1 MLRVDAHQHFWKYN
15 PVRDQWINENML
27 TIQRDFLPEDL
38 QPVLQRNRI
47 DGCVAV
53 QSDQSAEENY
63 FQLKNAMTHEFIRG
77 IVGWVD
83 LQAIDIDE
91 QLQYYR
97 QFDKMKGF
105 RHILQ
110 GERQRDFMLQTEF
123 RRGISLLRN
132 YNFTFDL
139 LVLPDQLKY
148 TSDFVKLFPDQLF
161 VLDHLAKPNVKEK
174 EISSWRRD
182 IIALARHE
190 QVYCKLSGMITEA
203 NWHTWQPSDF
213 IPYLDVVVESFGM
226 KRLMF
231 GSDWPVCLLAGSYE
245 RMLQV
250 VTDYFSSFSKDEQEL
265 LFGGNAIQFY
275 KLI

>member
-1 MLRVDAHQHFWKYN
+1 MLRVDTHQHFWKYN

-47 DGCVAV
+47 DGCVVV
-53 QSDQSAEENY
+53 QADQSAEENY
-63 FQLKNAMTHEFIRG
+63 FQLKNAMAHEFIRG

-83 LQAIDIDE
+83 LRATDIDE

-110 GERQRDFMLQTEF
+110 GEKQRDFMLQTEF

-148 TSDFVKLFPDQLF
+148 TSDFVKLFPDQPF
-161 VLDHLAKPNVKEK
+161 VLNHLAKPNIKEK

-190 QVYCKLSGMITEA
+190 NVYCKLSGMVTEA
-203 NWHTWQPSDF
+203 DWHTWQPSDF

-245 RMLQV
+245 RMLKV
-250 VTDYFSSFSKDEQEL
+250 VTNYFSSFSRDEQEL
-265 LFGGNAIQFY
+265 FFGGNAIQFY
-275 KLI
+275 KL